1 MAVREDRGG
10 HPSSR
15 LLNAETA
22 GSALRLNPQ
31 QAASALV
38 AGHLA
43 ILPTETVYGL
53 AADARQP
60 ATVAR
65 VFQVKGRPTD
75 HPVIVHV
82 GSAAAIAD
90 WSANTPDVAWKLA
103 ETFWPG
109 PLTIVVPAAASV
121 SRVLTGGQDTIALRC
136 PAQQQFLEVLD
147 HMSRRQGLASAV
159 AAPSANRF
167 GQVSPTTAA
176 DALRGLR
183 SRLSAD
189 DVVLD
194 GGACQIGVESTVV
207 DCTARPIRILRP
219 GRIGRRQLA
228 EVLGWDAVA
237 AVGTGTSTTA
247 ADESEEQVRV
257 PGTLP
262 SHYAPITPVS
272 VVDAATLSAYG
283 RHPNTTDR
291 VIGLIAP
298 ASVATPVGLH
308 RIGSPANSRDYA
320 HGLYSWFRRADDLGC
335 SELLVALPLDPVDD
349 PLADAVAD
357 RVRRATHPP
366 TT

>member
-15 LLNAETA
+15 LLSGDDA
-22 GSALRLNPQ
+22 GSALSRNPQ

-38 AGHLA
+38 AGHLS

-60 ATVAR
+60 AAVAR
-65 VFQVKGRPTD
+65 IFQVKGRPTN

-90 WSANTPDVAWKLA
+90 WSENAPETAWKLA
-103 ETFWPG
+103 EALWPG
-109 PLTIVVPAAASV
+109 PLTLVVPAAASANL
-121 SRVLTGGQDTIALRC
+121 VLTGGQDTIALRC
-136 PAQQQFLEVLD
+136 PAQPLFLEVLD
-147 HMSRRQGLASAV
+147 LMSRQQGLASAV
-159 AAPSANRF
+159 AAPSANPF

-183 SRLSAD
+183 SRLSAE

-194 GGACQIGVESTVV
+194 GGTCQIGVESTVV

-237 AVGTGTSTTA
+237 AVGIGTTTA
-247 ADESEEQVRV
+247 DEAEEHVRV
-257 PGTLP
+257 PGTLA
-262 SHYAPITPVS
+262 SHYAPITPVR
-272 VVDAATLSAYG
+272 VVDDTTLSAYA
-283 RHPNTTDR
+283 RHPNATDQ

-308 RIGSPANSRDYA
+308 RIGSPSNSRDYA

-335 SELLVALPLDPVDD
+335 SELLIALPLDPVDD